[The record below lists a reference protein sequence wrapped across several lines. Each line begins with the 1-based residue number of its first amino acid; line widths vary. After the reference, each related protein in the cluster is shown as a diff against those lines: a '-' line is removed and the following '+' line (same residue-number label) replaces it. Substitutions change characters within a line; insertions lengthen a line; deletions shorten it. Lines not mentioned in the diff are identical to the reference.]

1 MTNTPT
7 ISRTLPVPVFAATK
21 AACSRWVVRGLAS
34 LATAVLCLPTVCL
47 LTVCPPAAAAGP
59 REMPPKPL
67 VLVET
72 VVPPNRSAGQSRFGL
87 TIDDYHALVQTL
99 PTLVRAVPT
108 RTLQQDL
115 RVGERLQTGQLI
127 GTTPEY
133 ADLHRCTVETGRFL
147 TQTDLDRLRNVAV
160 LGSGVTQRLFPS
172 GDAVGQCVRIG
183 RHYVVVIGTLTADD
197 PTSRLNVY
205 LPLST
210 MRSRLGDRVVT
221 RTAGAFELQEF
232 ELSGIELELAA
243 WTEVSPAA
251 VIVRKLLEARHQD
264 QSYRVIDTLKTL
276 RALEADRP
284 RTGSTP

>member
-1 MTNTPT
+1 M
-7 ISRTLPVPVFAATK
+7 
-21 AACSRWVVRGLAS
+21 
-34 LATAVLCLPTVCL
+34 
-47 LTVCPPAAAAGP
+47 
-59 REMPPKPL
+59 
-67 VLVET
+67 LVET
-72 VVPPNRSAGQSRFGL
+72 VVPPNRSAEQSRFGL

-133 ADLHRCTVETGRFL
+133 ADLHRCTIETGRFL
-147 TQTDLDRLRNVAV
+147 TQADLDRMRNVAV

-172 GDAVGQCVRIG
+172 GDAVGQSVRIG
-183 RHYVVVIGTLTADD
+183 RHYVVVIGTLTADE

-243 WTEVSPAA
+243 WTDVSPAA
-251 VIVRKLLEARHQD
+251 AIVRDLLKARHQD
-264 QSYRVIDTLKTL
+264 RSYRVIDTLETL
-276 RALEADRP
+276 RALEANRP